1 MPVYLDYNAT
11 APIRPEVSDLM
22 RELAAEPMNASSVHG
37 YGRKAKKWLEDAR
50 KSIAQHISAF
60 PNEII
65 FTATGTEANVMALSG
80 FPERRVLISAV
91 EHSSVLK
98 VAGCQLPVASEGNLD
113 LVRLEQELA
122 QGAPALVSIQLA
134 NNETG
139 IIQPISEIAALC
151 KKHGALLHTDA
162 VQALGKIP
170 VDFSL
175 LGADMMTLSAHKM
188 GGPVGAACLVV
199 RQSLAIKPI
208 FAGGQE
214 LGRRAGTENIPAIA
228 AFAKAVELMDLG
240 QMKQLEGWMRE
251 MELSILSL
259 WERSGLSQG
268 EGFCLQRSPR
278 PSPLPVGEGVNRLP
292 NTSCIIMPGVSSE
305 VQLMN
310 ADLAGF
316 AVSAG
321 SACSSGRVE
330 PSHVLRAMRLDDK
343 LAGCAIRVSAGWKTT
358 QQELISYADYW
369 QKTYCRLTKSSILAG
384 SANS

>member
-50 KSIAQHISAF
+50 KTIAQHISAF

-80 FPERRVLISAV
+80 YPQRRVLISAV
-91 EHSSVLK
+91 EHSSILK
-98 VAGCQLPVASEGNLD
+98 VANCQLPVASEGNLD

-122 QGAPALVSIQLA
+122 QGVPALVSIQLA

-139 IIQPISEIAALC
+139 ILQPISEIAALC

-188 GGPVGAACLVV
+188 GGVVGAACLVV
-199 RQSLAIKPI
+199 RQNLAIKPI

-240 QMKQLEGWMRE
+240 QMK
-251 MELSILSL
+251 ELSQWMSKFESEIGQL
-259 WERSGLSQG
+259 GGQVVG
-268 EGFCLQRSPR
+268 KASP
-278 PSPLPVGEGVNRLP
+278 RLP

-330 PSHVLRAMRLDDK
+330 PSHVLRAMYLDDK

-358 QQELISYADYW
+358 RQELISYADYW
-369 QKTYCRLTKSSILAG
+369 QKTYCRLTKSSIPAG